1 MSVLEKP
8 IPVSELRE
16 LLTRGKAEV
25 INEVDEGFKE
35 KGSSLVRDI
44 KFSSLSLAN
53 SMASR
58 IDAVL
63 RESPTEIKNTEDL
76 DLICTAVN
84 EALAEIT
91 NALENKKPECTGRGG
106 TGKKE
111 GRAYL
116 KAIKMF
122 RDAVRRARS
131 VLNERYDL
139 NTEEESMPARLT
151 DETGM
156 AVGE

>member
-8 IPVSELRE
+8 IHVSELRE

-35 KGSSLVRDI
+35 RGSSLVRDI
-44 KFSSLSLAN
+44 KFSSLGLAN
-53 SMASR
+53 LMASR

-63 RESPTEIKNTEDL
+63 SESPTEIKNTEDL
-76 DLICTAVN
+76 SRICTAVN
-84 EALAEIT
+84 QALAEIT
-91 NALENKKPECTGRGG
+91 DALENKKPECTGRGG

-111 GRAYL
+111 GRAFRT
-116 KAIKMF
+116 AIKMF

-131 VLNERYDL
+131 ALNERYDL
-139 NTEEESMPARLT
+139 NTQEENMPARLT

-156 AVGE
+156 AAGE